1 MYQDFMCT
9 PRREIY
15 TQQKSSSGSLYSL
28 PRSHASFSEN
38 AATFAWLCLLLWMP
52 RGQINRLGCPPESPQ
67 HSRRASLRL
76 GLSIMKD
83 EVILVPCT
91 SELALLLT
99 SLPWAPSKGSL
110 LCPLTIPWHYPL
122 SSTTHSWRLSQ
133 NIQLHK
139 EITLKK

>member
-1 MYQDFMCT
+1 MYWDFMCT

-15 TQQKSSSGSLYSL
+15 TQQKSSSDSVYSL
-28 PRSHASFSEN
+28 PWSHASFSEN

-52 RGQINRLGCPPESPQ
+52 RGEINRLGRPESPQ
-67 HSRRASLRL
+67 HSQRASLRL

-91 SELALLLT
+91 LEPALLLT

-110 LCPLTIPWHYPL
+110 LRPLNISCHYPL
-122 SSTTHSWRLSQ
+122 STTTHSWRLSQ

-139 EITLKK
+139 EISLKK